1 MSLQDVFIGNMRKYR
16 KQTGLTQEKLAEL
29 CDTDP
34 CYIGQLETGRRCPSL
49 SYIEKIAAALKVA
62 PYQLFY
68 EEVEGIGLSALTVRA
83 KQKQTMK
90 TTLINRVS
98 EDIQKVIDELYDI
111 HLSYPL

>member
-1 MSLQDVFIGNMRKYR
+1 MRKYR

-49 SYIEKIAAALKVA
+49 SYIERIATALNIA

-68 EEVEGIGLSALTVRA
+68 SETEVGTVRA
-83 KQKQTMK
+83 KQKQLIK
-90 TTLINRVS
+90 TTLISRVS
-98 EDIQKVIDELYDI
+98 EDIQKVIDELYDV
-111 HLSYPL
+111 HLSYP